1 VKEKVRE
8 WIDLASFDLI
18 AAKKLLDDE
27 NLTTI
32 VSFHAHQCIEK
43 SFKAVIE
50 LHEGNVPKVHDLTRL
65 FGEISDFVNMKIDI
79 DLLDELSRLY
89 IDSRYPA
96 LTGLMPYGRPSLEDA
111 TRYVAFSSE
120 ICNSIRIILDTE

>member
-1 VKEKVRE
+1 
-8 WIDLASFDLI
+8 
-18 AAKKLLDDE
+18 
-27 NLTTI
+27 
-32 VSFHAHQCIEK
+32 
-43 SFKAVIE
+43 
-50 LHEGNVPKVHDLTRL
+50 
-65 FGEISDFVNMKIDI
+65 MKIDI